1 MYLLFSY
8 VLFLPFLYL
17 IMFNERS
24 STSVHV
30 NILNLLDCYILN
42 TFTDIVLLSFTCYV
56 HRFEYLWLWRSRRW
70 FMHIYLTYGWGQGQ
84 GFVITHGVDDVRGRG
99 IVKTGPDVNIYLQ
112 SWYWQRFYVGQQLT
126 RDADGQKGKVL
137 KGPRHIFNTL

>member
-1 MYLLFSY
+1 MYHFFSY

-24 STSVHV
+24 STSV
-30 NILNLLDCYILN
+30 NILNLLGCYIMN
-42 TFTDIVLLSFTCYV
+42 MFTDIVLLSFICYI
-56 HRFEYLWLWRSRRW
+56 HRFEYLWLSCSRRW
-70 FMHIYLTYGWGQGQ
+70 FMHICLTCGWGQGQ

-112 SWYWQRFYVGQQLT
+112 SWYWQRFLICQQLT